1 MTSELDRV
9 LGYAINEKE
18 ASFDGI
24 YLACVF
30 LHNKLKS
37 GLHFSQKDLAV
48 RWLALKGIDRYSHT
62 LRGQFVKQT
71 SNES

>member
-9 LGYAINEKE
+9 LGYVMNENE

-24 YLACVF
+24 FLACVF

-37 GLHFSQKDLAV
+37 GLHDFQKDRTV
-48 RWLALKGIDRYSHT
+48 QWLAMRRADWYTDTMPGE
-62 LRGQFVKQT
+62 FV
-71 SNES
+71 ESI